1 MEEKPKSIAMNGIYY
16 GVIGAA
22 AMIIFS
28 LIIYLVDLHL
38 NSSVIWISYLF
49 LIGAI
54 VWGTIDY
61 RNKVLN
67 GFMSYGKAFSTS
79 FMIALFAVI
88 IVSIYSFIF
97 FQFIAPDAV
106 VDLAEM
112 GTDRIIEDN
121 PDISEEDLDQAI
133 QMSSFMYTPVWLT
146 VRGLVAQLVVSVVIS
161 LITSIFIK
169 KEDKS
174 VTSI

>member
-1 MEEKPKSIAMNGIYY
+1 
-16 GVIGAA
+16 
-22 AMIIFS
+22 
-28 LIIYLVDLHL
+28 
-38 NSSVIWISYLF
+38 
-49 LIGAI
+49 
-54 VWGTIDY
+54 
-61 RNKVLN
+61 
-67 GFMSYGKAFSTS
+67 
-79 FMIALFAVI
+79 MIALFAVI

-106 VDLAEM
+106 VDLAEI
-112 GTDRIIEDN
+112 GKDRIIEDN

-133 QMSSFMYTPVWLT
+133 QMSSFTYTPIWLT
-146 VRGLVAQLVVSVVIS
+146 VMGLVAQLVISVVIS